1 MFDSTTFRPPGPLG
15 RLLQSLSNL
24 LATLLGIGETR
35 LSLLATELQEEVYR
49 AVGYLLYATAA
60 IFLATIGVAM
70 AALALVILYWDSHR
84 LLVASLVSG
93 VLLSTAF
100 VLVLVLAARLRSRPP
115 VLRDTLAE
123 LKRDR
128 QALTGK
134 P

>member
-1 MFDSTTFRPPGPLG
+1 MFDSANFRPPGPLG

-60 IFLATIGVAM
+60 LFLATIGVAM
-70 AALALVILYWDSHR
+70 AAFALVILYWDSHR

-93 VLLSTAF
+93 VLLGTAF
-100 VLVLVLAARLRSRPP
+100 VIVLILAARLRSRPP
-115 VLRDTLAE
+115 VLGDTLAE
-123 LKRDR
+123 LQRDR
-128 QALTGK
+128 QALTGR